1 MYLFFIMKGR
11 GDVQEKWDNFAHEKP
26 HTMYDQV
33 LEKVGKA
40 SEKLRQVSWVLGVR
54 VRLIRIVEL

>member
-1 MYLFFIMKGR
+1 MKGS

-40 SEKLRQVSWVLGVR
+40 SEKLPQVSCVSAW
-54 VRLIRIVEL
+54 EWDW

>member
-1 MYLFFIMKGR
+1 MKGS

-40 SEKLRQVSWVLGVR
+40 SEKLRQVSCVLCLGVR

>member
-1 MYLFFIMKGR
+1 MKGS

-40 SEKLRQVSWVLGVR
+40 SEKLRQVSCVLAW
-54 VRLIRIVEL
+54 EWDW